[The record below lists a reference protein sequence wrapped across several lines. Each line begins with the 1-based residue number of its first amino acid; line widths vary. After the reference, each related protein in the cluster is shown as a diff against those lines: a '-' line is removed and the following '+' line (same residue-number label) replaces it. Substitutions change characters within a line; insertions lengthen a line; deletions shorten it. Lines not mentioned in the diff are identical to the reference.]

1 MIKWIK
7 FENFHSYR
15 DECLIDFRV
24 DKKTTDSY
32 FDHQLND
39 GSKLAKVIG
48 IFGANGAGKSNALR
62 PLAFLSWFVTRS
74 FATQE
79 SNEPLPFMPHA
90 NAMEEPTKFEIEFCL
105 FNDNGDYHSQFN
117 YQLVLTQ
124 ERVLSEELKIKT
136 SRLYSSIFSRE
147 YSETGYS
154 LNLNKKYI
162 PLDKKL
168 LSNTP
173 SNSSLISF
181 ASRIGTDSD
190 DDLSH
195 LHTFEEVDYFFR
207 NFITNIHAIGNRRE
221 ISSFIEAAEQYEKYP
236 EIFEQAKELLKKYDL
251 GISNIILE
259 RMPVFNEQS
268 GEETTKLISF
278 FEHENQRETFRLP
291 IFLESSGTQKA
302 FSLLSDIVSV
312 LHNSGIAVLDEFD
325 NELHPQL
332 TLEIIE
338 LFKNESSNPKNAQL
352 IFTSHSAETLK
363 LIRKQHVYLTE
374 KVDCESQAW
383 RADEIEGLKE
393 RDNLYAKYISG
404 ALGGVPEFD

>member
-7 FENFHSYR
+7 FENFHSYKE
-15 DECLIDFRV
+15 ECLIDFRV
-24 DKKTTDSY
+24 DKKTTSSY
-32 FDHQLND
+32 FDFQLND

-48 IFGANGAGKSNALR
+48 VFGANGAGKSNALR
-62 PLAFLSWFVTRS
+62 PLAFLSWFITRS
-74 FATQE
+74 FSTQE
-79 SNEPLPFMPHA
+79 ANEQLPFMPYA
-90 NAMEEPTKFEIEFCL
+90 SDTNEPTSFEIEFWL
-105 FNDNGDYHSQFN
+105 YDEISDREYNFN

-124 ERVLSEELKIKT
+124 ESVLSEKLKIKT
-136 SRLYSSIFSRE
+136 SRLYSTVFSRE
-147 YSETGYS
+147 YSDTGYS

-162 PLDKKL
+162 PLGKKL

-173 SNSSLISF
+173 SNCSLISF
-181 ASRIGTDSD
+181 ASRIGTDVPV
-190 DDLSH
+190 DLGE
-195 LHTFEEVDYFFR
+195 LHTFEVVDYFFC
-207 NFITNIHAIGNRRE
+207 NFITNIHAFGSDGE
-221 ISSFIEAAEQYEKYP
+221 ISSFIEAAERYEKYP
-236 EIFEQAKELLKKYDL
+236 EIFEQAKELLRKYDL
-251 GISNIILE
+251 GISDIVLE
-259 RMPVFNEQS
+259 QTTVLKEN
-268 GEETTKLISF
+268 GEEVTKLIPF
-278 FEHENQRETFRLP
+278 FEHENNDKTFRLP

-312 LHNSGIAVLDEFD
+312 LKVSGIAVLDEFD

-338 LFKNESSNPKNAQL
+338 LFKNESTNPDNAQL